1 MSQHQQQQQTIA
13 AILCRSPNNRRKTIR
28 HSQWESKAAGQS
40 TTIFAK
46 SWMIV
51 LALLFLGLPV
61 FLFAEIEVEQKVVH
75 HNKGDHHH
83 QLQHHLRENVH
94 PSQIPKVDAIV
105 VGSGLAGMTATLRI
119 LDRGGS
125 VIMIE
130 KESILGGNSNK
141 ASSGIN
147 ACCLERDEK
156 FNDTIAEFLQDTLQS
171 AGPHANIALIETL
184 VDHSAAA
191 VNWLY
196 NRVGVDLSQLVL
208 LGGHSKPRT
217 HRPQFGFVGA
227 EIMSAIEAAIY
238 NYRATGRINVMLNT
252 QVLKLLHD
260 EYDHN
265 QVRGVQIRKLHDKHH
280 LKPLNLYA
288 NDVILATGGFA
299 SDRSRGSLLEKYR
312 PDLISL
318 GATAG
323 NFSTG
328 DGIVMAEALGAMTLD
343 MEKVQIHPTG
353 FVDPQQPDNPN
364 KVLAAEL
371 LRGVGGILLNR
382 DGQRF
387 CNELGRRNYVVD
399 KMMNQKERSGEP
411 QRRLGQRQSGHTF
424 FLVLPSDSANEAKSH
439 ISHYLYQHLMTEVSG
454 VQGLSERI
462 GVSRDVIEKTLRQ
475 YQTHAVTGKADE
487 HGKTVFSGFPLVNF
501 DTETF
506 LVGEVTPVLHYCMG
520 GIGIDAAG
528 HVLNENGERIW
539 GLHAAGE
546 VTGGVHG
553 NNRLGGNSLLECA
566 VFGSIVGESI
576 PIVERHY
583 DSHNGENQ
591 EVAHPLDSAIFQN
604 PLLPVITEAELSRHN
619 TANDSWVA
627 IHGHVYDLTSFLPE
641 HPGGIDS
648 VASLSGMDGTD
659 VFAALH
665 SRRILDR
672 LESQIVGRLDASA
685 EFDLNKNTNNANV
698 NTKHPEENLSL
709 DTVWLHNSET
719 DCWICIH
726 GNVFDVT
733 IFAKTHPGGSHMI
746 HKHCGKDATL
756 EFEVF
761 HKKGIQLLNGIEH
774 LRLGE
779 LSMW

>member
-1 MSQHQQQQQTIA
+1 MS
-13 AILCRSPNNRRKTIR
+13 LSSCRSQDRRRTIR
-28 HSQWESKAAGQS
+28 HSQWESKNKSNAA
-40 TTIFAK
+40 TIFST

-51 LALLFLGLPV
+51 LGILFLGLPL
-61 FLFAEIEVEQKVVH
+61 FLFADIEVQQVVH
-75 HNKGDHHH
+75 KGEPNHHR
-83 QLQHHLRENVH
+83 QLRQDVH
-94 PSQIPKVDAIV
+94 PSQVPKVDAIV
-105 VGSGLAGMTATLRI
+105 VGSGLAGMTATLKI

-125 VIMIE
+125 VILIE
-130 KESILGGNSNK
+130 KERILGGNSNK

-147 ACCLERDEK
+147 ACCLQRDEK
-156 FNDTIAEFLQDTLQS
+156 FNDTISDFLKDTIQS
-171 AGPHANIALIETL
+171 AGPHANKALIETL
-184 VDHSAAA
+184 VDNSASA

-196 NRVGVDLSQLVL
+196 NRVGVDLSQLVI
-208 LGGHSKPRT
+208 LGGHSRPRT

-238 NYRATGRINVMLNT
+238 NYDSTGRIKVMLNT
-252 QVLKLLHD
+252 KVSKILHD
-260 EYDHN
+260 YGN
-265 QVRGVQIRKLHDKHH
+265 SGVRGVQIRKLHDRHH

-288 NDVILATGGFA
+288 NDVILTTGGFA
-299 SDRSRGSLLEKYR
+299 SDRSEGSLLEKYR
-312 PDLISL
+312 PDLINL
-318 GATAG
+318 GSTAG

-328 DGIVMAEALGAMTLD
+328 DGVVMAEALGAMTRD

-353 FVDPQQPDNPN
+353 FVDPKQPNNPN

-387 CNELGRRNYVVD
+387 CNELGRRNYVVER
-399 KMMNQKERSGEP
+399 MLSQKERSEEA
-411 QRRLGQRQSGHTF
+411 RRQERGQSGHTF
-424 FLVLPSDSANEAKSH
+424 FLVMPSASAKEAKSH
-439 ISHYLYQHLMTEVSG
+439 ISHYLYQNLITEVIG
-454 VQGLSERI
+454 VQGISEKI
-462 GVSRDVIEKTLRQ
+462 GISRDTIEATLMR
-475 YQTHAVTGKADE
+475 YQETAKIGEDE
-487 HGKTVFSGFPLVNF
+487 YGKTVFEGFPLEDF
-501 DTETF
+501 EQETF
-506 LVGEVTPVLHYCMG
+506 LIGEVTPVLHYCMG
-520 GIGIDAAG
+520 GIAIDAAG
-528 HVLNENGERIW
+528 HVLINENGKRIW

-576 PIVERHY
+576 PIIERHY
-583 DSHNGENQ
+583 KENNQ
-591 EVAHPLDSAIFQN
+591 RLEVAYPLDSDASQN
-604 PLLPVITEAELSRHN
+604 PLLTVITDAELARHN
-619 TANDSWVA
+619 TAKDSWVA

-641 HPGGIDS
+641 HPGGFDS
-648 VASLSGMDGTD
+648 IASLSGMDGTE
-659 VFAALH
+659 VFSALH

-672 LESQIVGRLDASA
+672 LESQIVGRLDTSEA
-685 EFDLNKNTNNANV
+685 FDLDSKVNTN
-698 NTKHPEENLSL
+698 HSDENLTL
-709 DTVWLHNSET
+709 DTIWLHNSDA

-733 IFAKTHPGGSHMI
+733 TFAKTHPGGSHMI
-746 HKHCGKDATL
+746 YKHCGKDATL

>member
-1 MSQHQQQQQTIA
+1 MVQETLTI
-13 AILCRSPNNRRKTIR
+13 CRSQNRRRTIR
-28 HSQWESKAAGQS
+28 HSQWESKHSQLTAG
-40 TTIFAK
+40 TICAN

-51 LALLFLGLPV
+51 LGILFLGLPLV
-61 FLFAEIEVEQKVVH
+61 LFADIEVQQKVVH
-75 HNKGDHHH
+75 KGDHHH
-83 QLQHHLRENVH
+83 HHRIGEPVH
-94 PSQIPKVDAIV
+94 SSHVPKVDAIV

-130 KESILGGNSNK
+130 KEAVLGGNSNK

-147 ACCLERDEK
+147 ACCLDRDEK
-156 FNDTIAEFLQDTLQS
+156 FNDTIAEFFRDTLQS
-171 AGPHANIALIETL
+171 AGPHANTALIETL
-184 VDHSAAA
+184 VEHSAGA

-227 EIMSAIEAAIY
+227 EIMSALEAAIY
-238 NYRATGRINVMLNT
+238 NYDSTGRIKVMLNT
-252 QVLKLLHD
+252 KVSKLLHD
-260 EYDHN
+260 DDDTGR
-265 QVRGVQIRKLHDKHH
+265 VRGVQIRKIHDPHH

-299 SDRSRGSLLEKYR
+299 SDRSHGSLLEKYR
-312 PDLISL
+312 PDLINL

-387 CNELGRRNYVVD
+387 CDELGRRNYIVER
-399 KMMNQKERSGEP
+399 MLSQKERSDEA
-411 QRRLGQRQSGHTF
+411 RRLERGQNGRTF
-424 FLVLPSDSANEAKSH
+424 FLVLPSESANEAKSH
-439 ISHYLYQHLMTEVSG
+439 VSHYLHQNLMTEVTG
-454 VQGLSERI
+454 VQGLSEKI
-462 GVSRDVIEKTLRQ
+462 GVSRDVIETTLKQ
-475 YQTHAVTGKADE
+475 YQASAETGKDDYA
-487 HGKTVFSGFPLVNF
+487 KAIFPGFPLDNF
-501 DTETF
+501 DEEAF
-506 LVGEVTPVLHYCMG
+506 VVGEVTPVLHYCMG

-576 PIVERHY
+576 PIVARHY
-583 DSHNGENQ
+583 KEPNHENL
-591 EVAHPLDSAIFQN
+591 EHVAHHPLDSAGFQN
-604 PLLPVITEAELSRHN
+604 PLLPVITEAEMSRHN
-619 TANDSWVA
+619 TAKDSWVA

-648 VASLSGMDGTD
+648 IASLSGMDGTE
-659 VFAALH
+659 VFSALH

-672 LESQIVGRLDASA
+672 LESDIVGRLDASS
-685 EFDLNKNTNNANV
+685 EFDQGSSNDV

-709 DTVWLHNSET
+709 DTVWLHNSED

-726 GNVFDVT
+726 DNVFDVT
-733 IFAKTHPGGSHMI
+733 AFAETHPGGSHLI
-746 HKHCGKDATL
+746 HKHCGKDVTL
-756 EFEVF
+756 EFETF